1 MGCCRIDNGYE
12 QQPFLN
18 SEVKK
23 LTAFEKVRQIGIIPV
38 IKIPGVE
45 YAVPLARTLKEAG
58 LPLIEVTMRN
68 ECALDCIREIKRA
81 FPDMLV
87 AAGTTVRPEQVSEAK
102 EAGADMCVAPGLNE
116 AVVHAALQQ
125 GMPILPGCVTATEIE
140 QGLKLGLTTF
150 KFFPAELMGGVKTIK
165 ELTGPYY
172 NIEFIPTSG
181 INFETMT
188 GYLANPKVAAVG
200 GSFMAPAAKVL
211 AKDWEGISQLCHK
224 ALEICQKA
232 RTAQDDHKPQ
242 EMIFH
247 EVPGTADQTGT
258 VNGKGKVVGFGDFL
272 VRLSPQGYLKFIQAD
287 SFDINYTG
295 AEANVLVSL
304 ACMGLETEFVTR
316 LPDNAIADSGI
327 AMMRKFNVGTRHI
340 VKGGERMGVFYLEK
354 GASQRPSRIVYDRK
368 YSGIAMAQPGM
379 FDWDKIFEGASHFHI
394 TGITPALGD
403 QMPAVTVEAVKAA
416 KAHGVTVSCDLNY
429 RKNMWTPEQAR
440 ACMEEVVRHVDILIA
455 NEEDAD
461 KVLGIKAADTDVIS
475 GKLNKEGYVDVARQ
489 LCETYGVKEV
499 GITLRKSIS
508 ASDNEW
514 GALLY
519 SGGKPYFSRTYPIHI
534 VDRVGGGDSF
544 AAGLLY
550 GSVKH
555 FDPQKKIEYAA
566 AASCLKHSIEMDF
579 NLSSVAEIELLMNGD
594 ASGRVQR

>member
-1 MGCCRIDNGYE
+1 M
-12 QQPFLN
+12 
-18 SEVKK
+18 
-23 LTAFEKVRQIGIIPV
+23 TAFEKVREIGVIPV

-45 YAVPLARTLKEAG
+45 YAVPLAETLKNAG
-58 LPLIEVTMRN
+58 IPLIEVTMRN

-81 FPDMLV
+81 FPEMLV
-87 AAGTTVRPEQVSEAK
+87 AAGTTVRAEQVLKAK
-102 EAGADMCVAPGLNE
+102 QAGADMCVAPGLNE
-116 AVVHAALQQ
+116 EVVRAAMEQDL
-125 GMPILPGCVTATEIE
+125 PILPGCVTATEIE
-140 QGLKLGLTTF
+140 QGMKLGLSTF

-181 INFETMT
+181 INFETMS

-211 AKDWEGISQLCHK
+211 ARDWEGISRLCRR
-224 ALEICQKA
+224 ALEVC
-232 RTAQDDHKPQ
+232 RTARAGEK
-242 EMIFH
+242 ECKAVS
-247 EVPGTADQTGT
+247 VPAPEPKAAAHAAEE
-258 VNGKGKVVGFGDFL
+258 GKYRKVVGFGDFL
-272 VRLSPQGYLKFIQAD
+272 VRLSPPGYLKFIQAD
-287 SFDINYTG
+287 HFDINYTG

-316 LPDNAIADSGI
+316 LPNNAIADSGI
-327 AMMRKFNVGTRHI
+327 AMMRKYNVGTRHI

-368 YSGIAMAQPGM
+368 YSAIAMAEPGM
-379 FDWDKIFEGASHFHI
+379 FDWDSIFEGASHFHV
-394 TGITPALGD
+394 TGITPALGEM
-403 QMPAVTVEAVKAA
+403 MPQVTIEAVKAA
-416 KAHGVTVSCDLNY
+416 KERGITVSCDLNY
-429 RKNMWTPEQAR
+429 RKNMWTPERAR

-519 SGGKPYFSRTYPIHI
+519 ADGQAYFSRTYPVHI

-550 GSVKH
+550 GSVKG
-555 FDPQKKIEYAA
+555 FAPQKKIEYAA
-566 AASCLKHSIEMDF
+566 AASCLKHAIEMDF